1 MPVIAPF
8 VKKPAAAQI
17 IDSFTRSGGVRPNSV
32 TMIVDTSIT
41 AIVMRLTLKRSA
53 SRPTTMPP
61 LAPPTLVQLS
71 TLPADDGAKPR
82 STTIFGTHFTMK

>member
-1 MPVIAPF
+1 
-8 VKKPAAAQI
+8 
-17 IDSFTRSGGVRPNSV
+17 
-32 TMIVDTSIT
+32 
-41 AIVMRLTLKRSA
+41 
-53 SRPTTMPP
+53 MPP